1 MMKVLVIGATG
12 TIGSAVADALA
23 VRHEVIRVSRPDV
36 DLNDPRTFAAVL
48 DADLDAIVCCAA
60 SAPLI
65 ALSDDRFVGSIGA
78 KLIGQVELVRAAL
91 GALNDGGS
99 ITVTSGKIPEALPGS
114 AGGALVNAG
123 LEAFVAAAAVE
134 TPRGLRINLRS
145 AQAGLAKTLNSLGWM
160 RGTGHRSRRSPACT
174 LQPSKARPTARRSRP
189 RAVTSISAR
198 YPNATPHF
206 VVRDEIERRRSHAF
220 RQLLQCERAAS
231 SRLASNA
238 SSPATS
244 TPRA

>member
-1 MMKVLVIGATG
+1 MMKVLVVGATG
-12 TIGSAVADALA
+12 TIGSAVAEALA
-23 VRHEVIRVSRPDV
+23 VRHEVITVSRPDV

-134 TPRGLRINLRS
+134 TPRGLRINAVSPGWVRETLEQLGMDARDGTPL
-145 AQAGLAKTLNSLGWM
+145 AQVARVYVAAVE
-160 RGTGHRSRRSPACT
+160 GTTNG
-174 LQPSKARPTARRSRP
+174 
-189 RAVTSISAR
+189 
-198 YPNATPHF
+198 AT
-206 VVRDEIERRRSHAF
+206 I
-220 RQLLQCERAAS
+220 
-231 SRLASNA
+231 
-238 SSPATS
+238 
-244 TPRA
+244 TP